1 MDRVQELIYEA
12 KNSSEYWEELTQM
25 EFVTFLNE
33 EMQKQGITQKQM
45 ADRLDVSKAYIS
57 RVLSGEK
64 LNFTLKSMIKFM
76 FALGRHICFLSK
88 PLKNKPAR
96 TFSDIVSM
104 IFFESSDEEEALV
117 LGNMEKADKETV
129 LTGSLAA

>member
-76 FALGRHICFLSK
+76 FALGRHICFFSE